1 MSPLPF
7 PVLPRRRPRR
17 PKRPSR
23 GRNRSSKVAI
33 STLVMM
39 AIRSRMPAIRSALV
53 VTAVWLIATGT
64 YLAFQDDV
72 LTRLFGHQTKMQ
84 ISDLFLDQKQV
95 EQQLIRLLQR
105 QATLEQLTST
115 LTDDLSTTGAI
126 KPDRIAPPEAMPAEK
141 PTPTSLTNETETFV
155 TPPER
160 DVRLSRELRASA
172 TKKHRQIHRTVSLQH
187 RVGAPP
193 PAAASEKTDA
203 GIVNQ

>member
-1 MSPLPF
+1 MSLLPF

-23 GRNRSSKVAI
+23 GRNRSSKVAV
-33 STLVMM
+33 SLVMM

-53 VTAVWLIATGT
+53 VTAVWLIATLT

-84 ISDLFLDQKQV
+84 ISGLFLDQKQV
-95 EQQLIRLLQR
+95 EQQLITLLQR

-115 LTDDLSTTGAI
+115 LTDDLSTTGTI

-141 PTPTSLTNETETFV
+141 STPASLTNETEIFV
-155 TPPER
+155 APPER
-160 DVRLSRELRASA
+160 EARLSPELRASA
-172 TKKHRQIHRTVSLQH
+172 TKKHRQIHRAASHQH
-187 RVGAPP
+187 RVDAPP
-193 PAAASEKTDA
+193 LAAASEKTDA

>member
-23 GRNRSSKVAI
+23 GRNRPSKVAI

-64 YLAFQDDV
+64 YLSFQDDV

-84 ISDLFLDQKQV
+84 MSGLFLDQKQV
-95 EQQLIRLLQR
+95 EQQLITLLQR

-115 LTDDLSTTGAI
+115 LNGDLSTTGTI

-155 TPPER
+155 APPEGEA
-160 DVRLSRELRASA
+160 RLSPELRASA
-172 TKKHRQIHRTVSLQH
+172 TKKHRQIHRAASLQH